1 MDTQVTRSTAVAKFS
16 DPARTATGET
26 RAQVALER
34 LSTLWF
40 NTGTLCNIACVNCY
54 IESSPRND
62 RLVYL
67 SLADVTA
74 FLDEI
79 AAQGLSTETIGLTG
93 GEPFMNPQI
102 MDILELCL
110 ARGFKVLVL
119 TNAMKPMAHKRAA
132 LAALAARHPQCL
144 TLRVSVDHYT
154 QAGHEAV
161 RGADT
166 WAPMC
171 AGLTWLATQPIH
183 LHVAARL
190 PADEEEAH
198 LRAGF
203 QRWFDTLGLALDAD
217 DPVTMM
223 AFPEMDENADVPEI
237 TTACWDILGTTPS
250 NQMCASSR
258 MVVKAKGAAAPHV
271 VACTLLPYD
280 PGFNLGPT
288 LAEARR
294 TVALNHRHC
303 AKFCVLGGAAC
314 SA

>member
-1 MDTQVTRSTAVAKFS
+1 
-16 DPARTATGET
+16 
-26 RAQVALER
+26 
-34 LSTLWF
+34 
-40 NTGTLCNIACVNCY
+40 
-54 IESSPRND
+54 
-62 RLVYL
+62 
-67 SLADVTA
+67 
-74 FLDEI
+74 
-79 AAQGLSTETIGLTG
+79 G

-110 ARGFKVLVL
+110 ARDFKVLVL